1 MTMRRVNAR
10 SLIFEVS
17 DMAATPVWT
26 AIGGLTE
33 AEVDPSA
40 NEESEDVTDFDSDG
54 DYSQEIMQRGATL
67 KLTGKIIMDDTT
79 GVRDPGQ
86 ALVNVHATKTGPD
99 SQVHVRF
106 RYPAEQNWS
115 TWTATVTRGAEGGGT
130 NNKVGYEYTWT
141 RCGAAG
147 TAAVL

>member
-1 MTMRRVNAR
+1 MVMRRINAR
-10 SLIFEVS
+10 DLIFEVS
-17 DMAATPVWT
+17 DMAVTPVWT

-40 NEESEDVTDFDSDG
+40 NEETEDTTDFDSAG
-54 DYSQEIMQRGATL
+54 EYSQEVMQRGATL
-67 KLTGKIIMDDTT
+67 KLTGKLIADDTT
-79 GVRDPGQ
+79 GARDPGQ
-86 ALVNVHATKTGPD
+86 ALVNTHASKTGPD
-99 SQVHVRF
+99 SQVDVRF
-106 RYPAEQNWS
+106 RYPAETSWT

-147 TAAVL
+147 TAAVV